1 MKRTVGEINFNK
13 SYLRLEVCNCYHEQ
27 DDYDGTFHRWCP
39 LKCPLRDKGTEECL
53 LDLIDERE
61 NINSNIKKFANVEIE
76 VDEKELRKMEKI
88 IK

>member
-1 MKRTVGEINFNK
+1 MKKTVGEINFNRT
-13 SYLRLEVCNCYHEQ
+13 YLNFEVCKCKYDE
-27 DDYDGTFHRWCP
+27 DDYGEPHRWCP

-53 LDLIDERE
+53 LDLINERD
-61 NINSNIKKFANVEIE
+61 NLNSKIKKFANVEIE